1 MAHCPHVGECG
12 GCSLQHLDGLAYARH
27 KKESVIKTLAHAGL
41 DAAALDPE
49 IFITP
54 PRTRRRT
61 VFKAALKNGKLV
73 IGYNQRASH
82 ALVDVE
88 DCAVITPRLM
98 SLLKAL
104 RDILPPLI
112 NNEPVFIH
120 ATDLDGAMELVFEGI
135 APTRAQESALA
146 SFGAARGVSRIMV
159 GDNIVLQQAELVT
172 AYGGYQVSLSPKPFL
187 QASAEAETAML
198 AFMAPFM
205 AGAKKYADLFC
216 GSGLFALSF
225 YDKTKIVYAADADDR
240 AIAALQNAS
249 TNLKHFKTE
258 HRNLFREPLS
268 ALELNG
274 FDVVLLDPPRAGAA
288 AQMTELAKSNVP
300 KIIYVSCNPQS
311 FAADAAMLVGAGY
324 RLDGLKLFDQFLWSN
339 HCELV
344 GVFGRG

>member
-1 MAHCPHVGECG
+1 MSHCPHVGECG

-120 ATDLDGAMELVFEGI
+120 ATDLDGVVELVFEGL
-135 APTRAQESALA
+135 ALTRAQESTLA
-146 SFGAARGVSRIMV
+146 TFGAAHNIGRIMA
-159 GDNIVLQQAELVT
+159 GDNIILQQAELVT

-187 QASAEAETAML
+187 QASDEAQAAML

-216 GSGLFALSF
+216 GSGLFALSL
-225 YDKTKIVYAADADDR
+225 YDKARMVYAVDADAR
-240 AIAALQNAS
+240 AISALQKAGVG
-249 TNLKHFKTE
+249 LKNFKAE
-258 HRNLFREPLS
+258 RRNLFREPLS

-274 FDVVLLDPPRAGAA
+274 FDTVLLDPPRVGAS
-288 AQMTELAKSNVP
+288 AQITELTKSMVP

-344 GVFGRG
+344 GVFDNP